1 MMDMNRQVARL
12 AMGMARVYTA
22 PPDALRG
29 DALPPSLIPDELGAV
44 AGLLLELSW
53 RMLESSVGALRRL
66 AAQTPDE
73 GTLASLLHGF
83 DLRQPSY
90 REGPDHLEVSGCET
104 LPPALLPW
112 LATGMVAAG
121 ALLIPEPRHN
131 NAYDLKRQLLDRLQ
145 QIEQLTLLAEPAVD
159 SVQPPAPEEA
169 VSAVRVQPSG
179 ENAITP
185 IPETS
190 PESEAEPAATSPRRP
205 R

>member
-1 MMDMNRQVARL
+1 MDMNRQVARL
-12 AMGMARVYTA
+12 AMGMARVYTT

-29 DALPPSLIPDELGAV
+29 DALPSSLIPDELGAV

-90 REGPDHLEVSGCET
+90 REGPDHLEVSGCEA

-112 LATGMVAAG
+112 LATGLVVAG

-131 NAYDLKRQLLDRLQ
+131 NAYDLKRQLFDRLQ
-145 QIEQLTLLAEPAVD
+145 QIERLTQPEPAAD
-159 SVQPPAPEEA
+159 PVQSPVPEEA
-169 VSAVRVQPSG
+169 VPAVRVQPSG

-185 IPETS
+185 IPETT

>member
-29 DALPPSLIPDELGAV
+29 DVLPSSLIPDELGAV

-73 GTLASLLHGF
+73 GTLAGLLHGF
-83 DLRQPSY
+83 DLRRPSY
-90 REGPDHLEVSGCET
+90 REGPDRLEVSGCET

-131 NAYDLKRQLLDRLQ
+131 NAYDLKRQLLDRLK
-145 QIEQLTLLAEPAVD
+145 QIERLCLPEPAAD
-159 SVQPPAPEEA
+159 PVQSPPPEEA
-169 VSAVRVQPSG
+169 VPAVRGQPPG
-179 ENAITP
+179 ESVIIP

-190 PESEAEPAATSPRRP
+190 PEPEVELAATSPRRP

>member
-22 PPDALRG
+22 PPDAWRG
-29 DALPPSLIPDELGAV
+29 DTLPSSLIPDELGVV

-73 GTLASLLHGF
+73 GTLAGLLHGF
-83 DLRQPSY
+83 NLRQPSY
-90 REGPDHLEVSGCET
+90 REGSDHLEVSGCET

-145 QIEQLTLLAEPAVD
+145 RIERLTLSEPAED
-159 SVQPPAPEEA
+159 PVQSPAPEE
-169 VSAVRVQPSG
+169 VVPAVRGQPPGESG
-179 ENAITP
+179 ITP

-190 PESEAEPAATSPRRP
+190 PESEAEPAATSPRRL

>member
-66 AAQTPDE
+66 AAQTPDA
-73 GTLASLLHGF
+73 GTLAGLLHGF

-90 REGPDHLEVSGCET
+90 REGLDRLEVNGCEA

-145 QIEQLTLLAEPAVD
+145 QIERLCLSEPAVD
-159 SVQPPAPEEA
+159 PVQSPPPEEA
-169 VSAVRVQPSG
+169 LPAVRVQPVG
-179 ENAITP
+179 ESAITP
-185 IPETS
+185 A
-190 PESEAEPAATSPRRP
+190 PESEAEPAATYPRRP

>member
-1 MMDMNRQVARL
+1 MDMNRQVARL

-29 DALPPSLIPDELGAV
+29 DALPSSLIPDELGAV

-90 REGPDHLEVSGCET
+90 REGPDRLEVSGCET
-104 LPPALLPW
+104 FPPALLPW

-121 ALLIPEPRHN
+121 ALLVPEPRHN

-145 QIEQLTLLAEPAVD
+145 QIERLCLPEPAAD
-159 SVQPPAPEEA
+159 PVQSPSPEEA
-169 VSAVRVQPSG
+169 VPAVRGQPPDESV
-179 ENAITP
+179 IIP

-190 PESEAEPAATSPRRP
+190 PEPEAEPAATSPRRP

>member
-1 MMDMNRQVARL
+1 MDMNRQVARL
-12 AMGMARVYTA
+12 AMGMARVYTT

-29 DALPPSLIPDELGAV
+29 DAPPLSLIPEELGAV
-44 AGLLLELSW
+44 ACLLLELSW

-66 AAQTPDE
+66 AAQTSDA
-73 GTLASLLHGF
+73 GTLAGLLHGF

-90 REGPDHLEVSGCET
+90 REGPDRLEVSGCET
-104 LPPALLPW
+104 LPPVLLPW
-112 LATGMVAAG
+112 LTTGMVAAG

-145 QIEQLTLLAEPAVD
+145 QIERLTLPEPAVD
-159 SVQPPAPEEA
+159 SIQSPAPEEA
-169 VSAVRVQPSG
+169 IPSVREQPSG
-179 ENAITP
+179 ESAITP

>member
-1 MMDMNRQVARL
+1 MDMNRQVARL

-66 AAQTPDE
+66 AALTPDE

-90 REGPDHLEVSGCET
+90 REGPDRLEVNGCET

-145 QIEQLTLLAEPAVD
+145 QIERLTMTEPAVD
-159 SVQPPAPEEA
+159 SVQSPAPEDA
-169 VSAVRVQPSG
+169 IPAVRVQPSG
-179 ENAITP
+179 ESAITP

>member
-1 MMDMNRQVARL
+1 MDMNRQVARL
-12 AMGMARVYTA
+12 AMGMARVYTT

-29 DALPPSLIPDELGAV
+29 DAPPLSLIPEELGAV
-44 AGLLLELSW
+44 ACLLLELSW

-66 AAQTPDE
+66 AAQTPDA
-73 GTLASLLHGF
+73 GTLAGLLHGF

-90 REGPDHLEVSGCET
+90 REGPDRLEVSGCET
-104 LPPALLPW
+104 LPPVLLPW

-145 QIEQLTLLAEPAVD
+145 QIERLTMTEPAVGP
-159 SVQPPAPEEA
+159 VQSPPPEEA
-169 VSAVRVQPSG
+169 VPAVRVQPSG
-179 ENAITP
+179 ESAIAP

-190 PESEAEPAATSPRRP
+190 TESEAKPATTSPRRL